1 MVRGLITSTTIVL
14 LLICST
20 AAQFPDPSDPELEE
34 PPPPGGFKTFPRP
47 VLIED
52 PCRLLVADD
61 SNGMPVLTV
70 IPSTEKP
77 VPMTYTI
84 RADDTAMYITLR
96 VIRSDKVTAPPQ
108 PRVELPS
115 DSFRVYVEYE
125 DAPDE
130 QAIFLLSNK
139 ARQWTI
145 QAIKETGFVELGER
159 DEKSIEEEGE

>member
-1 MVRGLITSTTIVL
+1 
-14 LLICST
+14 
-20 AAQFPDPSDPELEE
+20 
-34 PPPPGGFKTFPRP
+34 
-47 VLIED
+47 
-52 PCRLLVADD
+52 
-61 SNGMPVLTV
+61 MPVLTV

-139 ARQWTI
+139 SRQWTI
-145 QAIKETGFVELGER
+145 QAIKETGFVGLGER
-159 DEKSIEEEGE
+159 DEKSVEEEGG